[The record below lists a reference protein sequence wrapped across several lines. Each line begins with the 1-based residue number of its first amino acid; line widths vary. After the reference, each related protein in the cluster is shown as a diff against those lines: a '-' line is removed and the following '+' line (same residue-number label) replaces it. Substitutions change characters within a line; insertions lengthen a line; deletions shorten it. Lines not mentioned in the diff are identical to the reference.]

1 MNTFLLH
8 LLPPS
13 LQLSLYSISFTA
25 FILLLIFLLQK
36 RLLSSS
42 QSSPPSP
49 PAKIPI
55 FGHLLSLG
63 SLPHLTLQNY
73 ARLHGPLFLLRLGS
87 VPTLVVSSSELAR
100 DIMKTHDLIFA
111 NRPKSSISDKLLYGS
126 RDVAASPYGEYW
138 RQMKSVCVLH
148 MLSNKRVQ
156 SFRCVRE
163 EEVKLMIEKIEQN
176 PVGVNLT
183 EILSGLTNDVVCRV
197 GLGRKYRVGEDGVKF
212 MSLLKKFGELLGS
225 FSVRDFIPWL
235 GWIDWISGL
244 DGKANRI
251 AKELDEFFDRVIEDH
266 MNPENKEMRNFDE
279 QKDLVDVLLW
289 IQREN
294 SIGFPLEMESIKA
307 LILVRKCLFPFYPF
321 NKTCIYIPSIRF
333 SSDSQ
338 IKLMD

>member
-1 MNTFLLH
+1 
-8 LLPPS
+8 
-13 LQLSLYSISFTA
+13 
-25 FILLLIFLLQK
+25 
-36 RLLSSS
+36 
-42 QSSPPSP
+42 
-49 PAKIPI
+49 
-55 FGHLLSLG
+55 
-63 SLPHLTLQNY
+63 
-73 ARLHGPLFLLRLGS
+73 
-87 VPTLVVSSSELAR
+87 
-100 DIMKTHDLIFA
+100 
-111 NRPKSSISDKLLYGS
+111 
-126 RDVAASPYGEYW
+126 
-138 RQMKSVCVLH
+138 
-148 MLSNKRVQ
+148 
-156 SFRCVRE
+156 
-163 EEVKLMIEKIEQN
+163 MIEKIEQN